1 MQPENPAGAAAFK
14 LDFTAARSDELSSL
28 VANTRFTTAE
38 VRFVLFFV
46 RMPFHFLIGPP
57 TRQIESLR
65 STWASQSSNG
75 TVGREA
81 FAQGLA
87 ALGVT
92 DPLVIEQNFSLFD
105 RDNNGEIDFREFVTG
120 LSVLQV

>member
-1 MQPENPAGAAAFK
+1 
-14 LDFTAARSDELSSL
+14 
-28 VANTRFTTAE
+28 
-38 VRFVLFFV
+38 
-46 RMPFHFLIGPP
+46 MPFHFLIGPP